1 LGALQESRATL
12 YGYKSSENSV
22 TVVTFLV
29 QVNDE
34 EYENILPA
42 GLDSVGSFALNLDD
56 VSSDTS
62 LALVRDA
69 EGKFECYVQEDDR
82 FRESEY
88 SVTDDLEM
96 ATLRIRTKIP
106 LQLSSKHE
114 ETDILLDK
122 MVDKINSDAAAYL
135 LDRSRAVVLSNG
147 YKSVLVGA
155 PQDVTVEELA
165 QLVGTD
171 GIEED
176 DIQEKKV
183 VDHSQPLDFKLY
195 WASVAEESDGSVP
208 HCAPLIYHQKR
219 NNLQDI
225 CQGNQPKH
233 NFCFTGVNPMVCLSL
248 SFEALSV
255 IPWSEPAENL
265 GPILSTSVT
274 RQLKLFVEDLK
285 EQLHHMAVEEVSIPE
300 IFHFYPEP
308 LKHYVTLVYHPHKT
322 DEQLG
327 NFF

>member
-1 LGALQESRATL
+1 M
-12 YGYKSSENSV
+12 

-88 SVTDDLEM
+88 SITEDLEM

-122 MVDKINSDAAAYL
+122 IVDKINSDAAAYL

-171 GIEED
+171 GIDED
-176 DIQEKKV
+176 DVQEKSV
-183 VDHSQPLDFKLY
+183 VDHSQPLDFKMY

-219 NNLQDI
+219 NNL
-225 CQGNQPKH
+225 
-233 NFCFTGVNPMVCLSL
+233 
-248 SFEALSV
+248 
-255 IPWSEPAENL
+255 
-265 GPILSTSVT
+265 
-274 RQLKLFVEDLK
+274 
-285 EQLHHMAVEEVSIPE
+285 
-300 IFHFYPEP
+300 
-308 LKHYVTLVYHPHKT
+308 
-322 DEQLG
+322 
-327 NFF
+327 